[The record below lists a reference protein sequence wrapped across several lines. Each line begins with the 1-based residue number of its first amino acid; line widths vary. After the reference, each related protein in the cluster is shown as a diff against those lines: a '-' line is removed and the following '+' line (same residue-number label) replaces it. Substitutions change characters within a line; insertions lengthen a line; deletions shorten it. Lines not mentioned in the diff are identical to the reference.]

1 MSDKLGNAFD
11 HTLND
16 LVILANISLSEG
28 AKGQLVLSYRNC
40 SESLPVLCEEQST
53 EITSLSSSIPVSS
66 TSSQTTE
73 STLTKT
79 MTRSLIDNDGN
90 YNLRM
95 PIMLISVKKN
105 REYTKIF
112 RYMQLLRKKQDPRE
126 LRYPIP

>member
-16 LVILANISLSEG
+16 LVILANLSLSEG
-28 AKGQLVLSYRNC
+28 AKGELVLSYRNC

-79 MTRSLIDNDGN
+79 MTQSLIDNDGN

-126 LRYPIP
+126 LRYPTP

>member
-16 LVILANISLSEG
+16 LVILANLSLSEG
-28 AKGQLVLSYRNC
+28 AKGELVLSYRNC

-53 EITSLSSSIPVSS
+53 EITSLSSSITVSS

-126 LRYPIP
+126 LRYPTP

>member
-16 LVILANISLSEG
+16 LVILATISLSEG

-40 SESLPVLCEEQST
+40 SESLPVLCKEQST

>member
-105 REYTKIF
+105 REYTKIL

>member
-16 LVILANISLSEG
+16 LVILANLSLSEG
-28 AKGQLVLSYRNC
+28 AKGELVLSYRNC
-40 SESLPVLCEEQST
+40 SESLPVLCKEQST

-79 MTRSLIDNDGN
+79 MTRSLIGNDGN

-126 LRYPIP
+126 LRYPTP

>member
-16 LVILANISLSEG
+16 LVILATISLSEG

-40 SESLPVLCEEQST
+40 SESLPVLCKEQRT

>member
-16 LVILANISLSEG
+16 LVILANLSLLEG
-28 AKGQLVLSYRNC
+28 AKGELVLSYRNC

-126 LRYPIP
+126 LRYPTP

>member
-16 LVILANISLSEG
+16 LVILANLSLSEG
-28 AKGQLVLSYRNC
+28 AKGELVLSYRNC
-40 SESLPVLCEEQST
+40 SESLPVLCKEQST

>member
-1 MSDKLGNAFD
+1 MPDKLGNAFY

-16 LVILANISLSEG
+16 LVILANLSLLEG
-28 AKGQLVLSYRNC
+28 AKGELVLSYRNC

-95 PIMLISVKKN
+95 PIMLISVKKIVN
-105 REYTKIF
+105 T
-112 RYMQLLRKKQDPRE
+112 RKSFVICNFCEKSKTPAN
-126 LRYPIP
+126 